1 MKLPL
6 PRLGEADIAAMLA
19 MIPPRPDYEIW
30 MRVASAVFAET
41 SAEAGCRL
49 LNAWSPEERTGE
61 YMDKWRHRLKNVGIG
76 TLVHMAKDHG
86 YSPRRSAPTSLPVRK
101 IRRRTDWITGPTA
114 TATATATAKRE
125 TEPERI
131 ASELQKLH
139 AAGWI
144 EDDTDARFY
153 AKAIHLF
160 KARFDG

>member
-6 PRLGEADIAAMLA
+6 PRLSEADIAAMLA
-19 MIPPRPDYEIW
+19 MIPPRPDYETW

-41 SAEAGCRL
+41 SAETGCRL

-61 YMDKWRHRLKNVGIG
+61 YMEKCRHRLKSVGIG
-76 TLVHMAKDHG
+76 TLIHMAKDHG
-86 YSPRRSAPTSLPVRK
+86 YSPRRSAPLATPVRR
-101 IRRRTDWITGPTA
+101 IRRGADWITGL
-114 TATATATAKRE
+114 TATAKRD

-131 ASELQKLH
+131 ANELRKLH

-144 EDDTDARFY
+144 EGDADARFY

>member
-1 MKLPL
+1 MNLPL
-6 PRLGEADIAAMLA
+6 PKLGEADIATMLA
-19 MIPPRPDYEIW
+19 VIPPRPDYETW

-76 TLVHMAKDHG
+76 TLVHMARDHG
-86 YSPRRSAPTSLPVRK
+86 YCPRRSAPLPMPVRR
-101 IRRRTDWITGPTA
+101 IRRRADWITGPTDN
-114 TATATATAKRE
+114 TKRD

-131 ASELQKLH
+131 ADELKKLH

-153 AKAIHLF
+153 AQTIHLF